1 MFQKQA
7 VMRKVFI
14 SLTPLLAFSI
24 FLYGLKSIGIIVVT
38 FILGIFTEW
47 LFVRKAKKKISEAVL
62 ISCSLYALSMP
73 PLVPLWIVGI
83 GIVFGISFGKMV
95 YGGFGRNIFNPAI
108 VGRLFIY
115 IYFPNTVNRWI
126 NPRSIDG
133 FAGATPLVMLKNG
146 ELPPLLSLFTGLKS
160 GSIGEG
166 SIILILIAFIYLLYT
181 KTANYKSS
189 ISTIV
194 GFLVMQSILYFMN
207 LGGANPIYSLF
218 SGSILF
224 IAVFM
229 VTDPVSSPKKNNS
242 LIVYGLLIGICTSLI
257 RTYSLFSEGTSYAI
271 LLGNMFGP
279 LFDETIGVEPQNSEI
294 QKQFKSF
301 FNLDLPTNKTMLA
314 RVDGEE
320 ILVSKF
326 SGKAIWGTVNGI
338 IAMDKDLKTIKGID
352 IISHN
357 ETPGLGGRI
366 EEEWFLN
373 QFKGETINGSNINV
387 IQGSGDGNYDSA
399 DGIIDGIV
407 GATRTSHSIE
417 VMINQKIKSL
427 REEVGNE

>member
-1 MFQKQA
+1 
-7 VMRKVFI
+7 
-14 SLTPLLAFSI
+14 
-24 FLYGLKSIGIIVVT
+24 
-38 FILGIFTEW
+38 
-47 LFVRKAKKKISEAVL
+47 
-62 ISCSLYALSMP
+62 
-73 PLVPLWIVGI
+73 
-83 GIVFGISFGKMV
+83 
-95 YGGFGRNIFNPAI
+95 
-108 VGRLFIY
+108 
-115 IYFPNTVNRWI
+115 
-126 NPRSIDG
+126 
-133 FAGATPLVMLKNG
+133 MLKNG

-279 LFDETIGVEPQNSEI
+279 LFDETI
-294 QKQFKSF
+294 
-301 FNLDLPTNKTMLA
+301 
-314 RVDGEE
+314 
-320 ILVSKF
+320 
-326 SGKAIWGTVNGI
+326 
-338 IAMDKDLKTIKGID
+338 
-352 IISHN
+352 
-357 ETPGLGGRI
+357 
-366 EEEWFLN
+366 
-373 QFKGETINGSNINV
+373 
-387 IQGSGDGNYDSA
+387 
-399 DGIIDGIV
+399 
-407 GATRTSHSIE
+407 
-417 VMINQKIKSL
+417 
-427 REEVGNE
+427 